1 MRLRVSTAMALVLS
15 MGVLAACGEEE
26 AEVEVEESAV
36 EVPAEE
42 PVVVEEETAEADVEA
57 VIVEEE
63 PADDVEVIAEAGDA
77 EPVELETD
85 VESDGEPIV
94 ASTEDEPA
102 AGEAAL
108 EETDTAALEPEAE
121 AAEPLVTEGDVEAAE
136 AEAATEETLGEVAT
150 DDEELAT
157 AGTAS
162 SPEGEDAAG
171 EDELITLDTNVTVVD
186 DVDAGTEGDTAEVAG
201 AESAVGEGTDAEAT
215 VDPAAPAEAQV
226 EATND
231 VATDGVDSA
240 SEANMLDLDNLVL
253 DDAGVQQLTEYVEA
267 SDQIDETQKVT
278 LVAGLDAARDNPE
291 RLEEL
296 LDQIREL
303 TGQ

>member
-15 MGVLAACGEEE
+15 MGTLAACGEEE

-42 PVVVEEETAEADVEA
+42 VIVEEEAAEADVEA
-57 VIVEEE
+57 VVVEEE
-63 PADDVEVIAEAGDA
+63 PAEDVEVIAEAGDEA
-77 EPVELETD
+77 EPIELETD

-94 ASTEDEPA
+94 ASTETDPA
-102 AGEAAL
+102 ADDAAI
-108 EETDTAALEPEAE
+108 EEVETDAAEVETE
-121 AAEPLVTEGDVEAAE
+121 TAEPLVTEGDVEAAE

-162 SPEGEDAAG
+162 SPEGED
-171 EDELITLDTNVTVVD
+171 DLITLDTNVTVVD
-186 DVDAGTEGDTAEVAG
+186 DADAEAEGETAEVAG
-201 AESAVGEGTDAEAT
+201 AESALGEGTDAEAT

-226 EATND
+226 EETND

-278 LVAGLDAARDNPE
+278 LVAGIDAARDNPE

-303 TGQ
+303 TAQ